1 MSEQKQGIPEE
12 FLNDPS
18 SEAAPEGPQSDV
30 NSEDLSP
37 EVVLMRT
44 MAAIS
49 EVQMA
54 AVTMNARIG
63 ELEKYV
69 SYLLSKDPEYMEAF
83 ERMQRDVQAKAQEGQ
98 EDGSKGS

>member
-1 MSEQKQGIPEE
+1 MSEQNQGIPEE
-12 FLNDPS
+12 FLSESS

-30 NSEDLSP
+30 GPEDLSP
-37 EVVLMRT
+37 EVILMQT

-54 AVTMNARIG
+54 AVAMNTRIG

-83 ERMQRDVQAKAQEGQ
+83 ERMQRDVQVKAQEGQ
-98 EDGSKGS
+98 TDEPKES